1 VAAFLDRLGRTAAR
15 RHRIFIA
22 AWVLGAI
29 AIATLAIANGGRTF
43 DNFTIPGTQ
52 SQTAIDLLESRFP
65 QQSGASATVVFHA
78 PAGSLA
84 TSGFETALEQSL
96 TNVKALPEAPR
107 VSGPLPAKNPRIAVV
122 SVQYTQQAPELG
134 VDGFDA
140 LDAAV
145 APARDAG
152 IEVAFGGPLTDYA
165 EQPHSSSSDLVG
177 LLFAVVI
184 LVFAFGSLMAA
195 GLPIG
200 TALLGL
206 AVGISSIL
214 LLASFTDVGSAAP
227 ELGAM
232 IGLGVGIDYSLFI
245 VTRHRENLAAG
256 MEVEASIGHAVATA
270 GQAVLFAGT
279 TVVIAICGL
288 LIAGIPYVAVLG
300 FTAAMVVAVMM
311 LAALT
316 LLPALL
322 GLVGTRI
329 DMGRVRGL
337 RLGRHGHPADPG
349 EHASAQP
356 PFWERWATRVAR
368 HPWPFAIASIMVLMT
383 LAVPFLSIRY
393 GEADDATA
401 PQGSTQRIAYD
412 LIGDG
417 YGAGANGP
425 LAIVVTFP
433 TGQQLPT
440 ALTDAL
446 KATPGVAGVIPAQV
460 NPAGNTAIV
469 TVIPSTAPDAQATT
483 DLVDRLRQHT
493 LPTALR
499 GTDAQA
505 YVGGITAS
513 FIDLGNRIAERLPYF
528 IGLVVLLSFLLLML
542 VFHSIAIP
550 ATAAVMNLL
559 SVGAAYGVTVAV
571 FQWGWAKGLLGL
583 TSTVP
588 IISFVPMMMFA
599 ILFGLSMDYQVFLLT
614 RVREEYNKSGDTRTA
629 VVQGVSR
636 TARVITSAALIMIAV
651 FLSFVASPVAEIKM
665 FGLGLAVAV
674 AVDATIVRMVLVPA
688 IMEIL
693 GKANWWFP
701 GWLERL
707 LPRITIE

>member
-1 VAAFLDRLGRTAAR
+1 VAALLDRLGRTAAR

-29 AIATLAIANGGRTF
+29 AIAALAIANGGHTF

-78 PAGSLA
+78 PAGSLSA
-84 TSGFETALEQSL
+84 SELETAIGQSL
-96 TNVKALPEAPR
+96 TDIKGLPEAPQ
-107 VSGPLPAKNPRIAVV
+107 VVGPLPSKNPAIAVV
-122 SVQYTQQAPELG
+122 SVQYTEQPPQLG
-134 VDGFDA
+134 TEGFDA
-140 LDAAV
+140 LEAAV
-145 APARDAG
+145 APARAAG
-152 IEVAFGGPLTDYA
+152 IEVAFGGPFTDYA
-165 EQPHSSSSDLVG
+165 VQPHSSSSDLVG
-177 LLFAVVI
+177 LLAAMVI

-195 GLPIG
+195 GLPIA

-214 LLASFTDVGSAAP
+214 LLAAFTDVGTAAP

-256 MEVEASIGHAVATA
+256 MEMEASIGHAVATA

-288 LIAGIPYVAVLG
+288 LVAGIPYVAVLG

-322 GLVGTRI
+322 GLVGPRI
-329 DMGRVRGL
+329 DKGHVRGL
-337 RLGRHGHPADPG
+337 GRKRHGTDPNERG
-349 EHASAQP
+349 AEKP
-356 PFWERWATRVAR
+356 PFWERWATHVAR
-368 HPWPFAIASIMVLMT
+368 HPWPFAIAGILILVT
-383 LAVPFLSIRY
+383 LAMPFLSIRY
-393 GEADDATA
+393 GEADDGTA
-401 PQGSTQRIAYD
+401 PAGSTQRIAYD
-412 LIGDG
+412 LIGDA
-417 YGAGANGP
+417 YGQGSNGP

-433 TGQQLPT
+433 KGQEVPT
-440 ALTDAL
+440 ALTTAL
-446 KATPGVAGVIPAQV
+446 QATPGVATVAPAQL
-460 NPAGNTAIV
+460 NPAGDTAIV
-469 TVIPSTAPDAQATT
+469 TVIPTTAPDAQATA
-483 DLVDRLRQHT
+483 DLVERLRQDT

-505 YVGGITAS
+505 YVGGITAA
-513 FIDLGNRIAERLPYF
+513 FIDVGDRIADRLPYF

-550 ATAAVMNLL
+550 ATAAIMNLL

-571 FQWGWAKGLLGL
+571 FQWGWGKGLLGL

-629 VVQGVSR
+629 VVQGVAR

-651 FLSFVASPVAEIKM
+651 FLSFAASPIPEIKM

-674 AVDATIVRMVLVPA
+674 AVDATVVRMMLVPA
-688 IMEIL
+688 IMQIL

-701 GWLERL
+701 AWLDRI
-707 LPRITIE
+707 LPKITIE